1 MLGLAQD
8 EDEAEQIA
16 ADLRGERRERG
27 TRYAPVK
34 TRIAIGSKMMLSE
47 SPEASSIVGVL
58 LSPSARMRFVCVWK
72 KTKSVMPA

>member
-1 MLGLAQD
+1 MKTRQSRLPQTC
-8 EDEAEQIA
+8 EASVASA
-16 ADLRGERRERG
+16 APGM
-27 TRYAPVK
+27 PQSK